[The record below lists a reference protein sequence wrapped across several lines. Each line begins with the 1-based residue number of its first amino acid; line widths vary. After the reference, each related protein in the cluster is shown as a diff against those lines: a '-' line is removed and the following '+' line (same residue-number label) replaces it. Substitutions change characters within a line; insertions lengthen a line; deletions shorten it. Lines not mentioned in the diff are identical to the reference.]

1 MYIKRYT
8 LSVAIFAMLVLYI
21 SYNITPQNFE
31 ININYLGINLPQLP
45 VALLVLIPVIL
56 LYIATVFHMAFYS
69 LLGNFKVRKYEK
81 DLEKLMISMGDAL
94 LCKENRHFEFK
105 TPKYKQLGKL
115 VDNIS
120 IVADTQMPFIED
132 EKLAAVLKLVSRVR
146 SGEVADLR
154 KFSLPIDNELMIQND
169 KNRYDAHELS
179 AEDVLNKSGRYS
191 KELCTRA
198 YTDASKKSSLVVLEK
213 NKEFMTKEA
222 LHNILSRINAD
233 QNQLVLS
240 NDLLIELIEVLE
252 LNEKDYIT
260 ISQVLAKSM
269 IPEQRIKLFELLSE
283 KDDEAT
289 GGYLYTL
296 YDLEMQYQANEILAN
311 TQAQEYLNFKAYR
324 ALKECNKHYD
334 ISLFV

>member
-8 LSVAIFAMLVLYI
+8 IAVALFAMLLGWYVYF
-21 SYNITPQNFE
+21 ITQQSFE
-31 ININYLGINLPQLP
+31 LSLFGMALPPLP
-45 VALLVLIPVIL
+45 IAFLVLIPVVL

-81 DLEKLMISMGDAL
+81 DLEKIMISVGDAL
-94 LCKENRHFEFK
+94 LCKEERHFEFK

-115 VDNIS
+115 LDHVS
-120 IVADTQMPFIED
+120 IVADLQMPFIED
-132 EKLAAVLKLVSRVR
+132 EKLAAVLKLVNRVR

-154 KFSLPIDNELMIQND
+154 KFSLPSDNQLIIQND

-179 AEDVLNKSGRYS
+179 AEDVLSKSGRYS
-191 KELCTRA
+191 KELCVRA
-198 YTDASKKSSLVVLEK
+198 YMDAAKRSSLTILEK
-213 NKEFMTKEA
+213 NKEFMSIEA
-222 LHNILSRINAD
+222 LHTLLSRINAD
-233 QNQLVLS
+233 QNPLVLS
-240 NDLLIELIEVLE
+240 NEILLELIAVLN
-252 LNEKDYIT
+252 LNEKEYIT

-289 GGYLYTL
+289 AAYIYTL
-296 YDLEMQYQANEILAN
+296 YDLEMQYQANEILSN